1 MKELKVLMLVA
12 AICAITLVLL
22 FVWNEDSIPCDW
34 FTVKLFETVF
44 FITALAAVK
53 EYTKIKA

>member
-1 MKELKVLMLVA
+1 MKELKVLMFVA
-12 AICAITLVLL
+12 AICATTLVLL

-44 FITALAAVK
+44 FITALTAVK